1 MHGFHLE
8 MSKNLKA
15 GVQGSAD
22 SVGSKNS
29 PGCDDDEKDEDKVE
43 EEEEEDKVEERVKGA
58 EADERKGSND
68 DDGSLADD
76 VVALYMAMM
85 VALKMMMVGTSSVV
99 YPAAMFAPQ
108 VAFRGVPVAEF
119 NIEETPA
126 TSSFG

>member
-29 PGCDDDEKDEDKVE
+29 PGCDDDEKDEDKVKEEE
-43 EEEEEDKVEERVKGA
+43 EEEEEDKVEEMVKGA
-58 EADERKGSND
+58 EADKCKGSND

-76 VVALYMAMM
+76 VVALHMAMM
-85 VALKMMMVGTSSVV
+85 VT
-99 YPAAMFAPQ
+99 
-108 VAFRGVPVAEF
+108 
-119 NIEETPA
+119 
-126 TSSFG
+126 